1 MSGGT
6 SMTIIE
12 NDVDASQKP
21 STTGSSLIW
30 QTRWQLLA
38 VFAIFWIYLVVGAFM
53 FSAIERGNADNL
65 HEEFM
70 VALTNFEGNH
80 SCVHH
85 GDLLSYSNALVDAYS
100 GGLRWNVKEGF
111 NHSSKYGYQHWDFID
126 SLFFCA
132 TVVSTIGYGRLA
144 PSTQLGQSV
153 CIIYALIGIPL
164 SGLLVATIGQQLKN
178 RREYVWKSLLA
189 RVTCLTSAR
198 SSAGRRIASITA
210 LFIAL
215 TLFYVVLIIIPA
227 CMFYFIE
234 GWDWLTSQYY
244 AFISFTTIGF
254 GDYVAGDGPNLSTP
268 ARIAYK
274 LLLICYLVI
283 GMGFVTMAIHHMQDR
298 NARSVRRLTKQR
310 IIRRTLKKRLSA
322 KGDTPDGISSEKVP
336 MDDEEEIVV
345 ITVDG
350 SGQGEGLEMAN
361 LGGVGVKYET
371 VSLVDGMMQTAFFSQ
386 CDASTQTD
394 FTTPSINDSH
404 HGNGMHIAGGQLNTK
419 NRDGKWQITENVLYN
434 NRT

>member
-132 TVVSTIGYGRLA
+132 TVVSTIGG
-144 PSTQLGQSV
+144 
-153 CIIYALIGIPL
+153 
-164 SGLLVATIGQQLKN
+164 
-178 RREYVWKSLLA
+178 
-189 RVTCLTSAR
+189 
-198 SSAGRRIASITA
+198 
-210 LFIAL
+210 
-215 TLFYVVLIIIPA
+215 
-227 CMFYFIE
+227 
-234 GWDWLTSQYY
+234 
-244 AFISFTTIGF
+244 
-254 GDYVAGDGPNLSTP
+254 
-268 ARIAYK
+268 
-274 LLLICYLVI
+274 
-283 GMGFVTMAIHHMQDR
+283 
-298 NARSVRRLTKQR
+298 
-310 IIRRTLKKRLSA
+310 
-322 KGDTPDGISSEKVP
+322 
-336 MDDEEEIVV
+336 
-345 ITVDG
+345 
-350 SGQGEGLEMAN
+350 
-361 LGGVGVKYET
+361 
-371 VSLVDGMMQTAFFSQ
+371 
-386 CDASTQTD
+386 
-394 FTTPSINDSH
+394 
-404 HGNGMHIAGGQLNTK
+404 
-419 NRDGKWQITENVLYN
+419 
-434 NRT
+434 